1 MLDNKA
7 LGKRWQQYAGGN
19 LQGMEFDF
27 VIVGAGS
34 AGCVLAD
41 RLSADGRNRVLVL
54 EFGGSDASVFI
65 QMPTALSIP
74 MNMPKYD
81 WGYWTEPEPGLA
93 GRRIHQ
99 ARGKVLGG
107 SSSIN
112 GMVYVR
118 GHPGDFAE
126 WTALGATGWSYPD
139 VLPYF
144 RRAETCVYGEDD
156 YRGGAGPL
164 GVNNGNGMKNPLYR
178 AFIEAGHAAGHPLT
192 DDYNGRSQEGF
203 GRMDMTVKGG
213 RRCSAANAYLKPA
226 MKRANLS
233 VVTNARSRR
242 VIFEGTRAVG
252 VEYEKGG
259 EVITVRATREVVLS
273 AGAFGSPQLLM
284 LSGVGPAAHLKDHGI
299 AVVHDLPGVGENL
312 HDHLEVWVQQ
322 ACMQPITLASKLNP
336 ISKALIGMRWLL
348 FKDGLGAT
356 NHFESCGFIKSG
368 PTAPFPD
375 IQYHFLPAAMSYD
388 GKSAASGHGFQVHV
402 GHNKPKS
409 RGRLRLTS
417 PDAAAKPSLCF
428 NYLEH
433 PDDRAGFRAAVRL
446 TREIFAQTPL
456 DPLRSGE
463 IAPGD
468 TVQSDDEIDAWVA
481 RTAETAYHPCGTCR
495 MGDDALSV
503 VAPDGKVHGVSGLR
517 VVDAS
522 IMPSVTNG
530 NLNAP
535 TIMIGEKLA
544 DAILGKDPLAP
555 SNAPFDAG

>member
-1 MLDNKA
+1 
-7 LGKRWQQYAGGN
+7 
-19 LQGMEFDF
+19 MEFDF
-27 VIVGAGS
+27 IIVGAGS

-126 WTALGATGWSYPD
+126 WAALGATGWSYPD

-164 GVNNGNGMKNPLYR
+164 GVNNGNGMKNQLYR

-192 DDYNGRSQEGF
+192 DDYNGQSQEGF
-203 GRMDMTVKGG
+203 GRMDMTVRDGK
-213 RRCSAANAYLKPA
+213 RCSAANAYLKPA

-233 VVTNARSRR
+233 VITGARTRR
-242 VIFEGTRAVG
+242 VLFEGTRAVG

-259 EVITVRATREVVLS
+259 EVVTVRAAREVVLS

-284 LSGVGPAAHLKDHGI
+284 LSGIGPAAHLKDHGI

-322 ACMQPITLASKLNP
+322 ACTQPITLASKLNP
-336 ISKALIGMRWLL
+336 ISKAMIGMRWLL

-368 PTAPFPD
+368 PAAPFPD

-417 PDAAAKPSLCF
+417 RDAAAEPRLHF

-433 PDDRAGFRAAVRL
+433 PDDRTGFRAAVRL
-446 TREIFAQTPL
+446 TRDIFAQSPL
-456 DPLRSGE
+456 DPYRGGE

-468 TVQSDDEIDAWVA
+468 AVQTDDEIDDWVA

-495 MGDDALSV
+495 MGDDAQSV
-503 VAPDGKVHGVSGLR
+503 VAPNGKVHGVSGLR
-517 VVDAS
+517 IVDAS

>member
-1 MLDNKA
+1 MVLSSV
-7 LGKRWQQYAGGN
+7 
-19 LQGMEFDF
+19 FDF

-34 AGCVLAD
+34 AGSVLAD

-54 EFGGSDASVFI
+54 EFGGRDDSVFI

-74 MNMPKYD
+74 MNTAKYD
-81 WGYWTEPEPGLA
+81 WGFWTEPEPGLA

-126 WTALGATGWSYPD
+126 WQALGATGWSYPD

-144 RRAETCVYGEDD
+144 RRAETCVYGADE

-164 GVNNGNGMKNPLYR
+164 GVCNGNDMKNLLYR
-178 AFIEAGHAAGHPLT
+178 AFIDAGHAAGHPLT
-192 DDYNGRSQEGF
+192 ADYNGRSQEGF

-213 RRCSAANAYLKPA
+213 RRCSTANAYLKPA
-226 MKRANLS
+226 MKRSNLH
-233 VVTNARSRR
+233 VETGARTRR
-242 VIFEGTRAVG
+242 VVFEGLHAVA
-252 VEYEKGG
+252 VEYERGG
-259 EVITVRATREVVLS
+259 QVHVARATREVVLS
-273 AGAFGSPQLLM
+273 AGAFGSPQILM
-284 LSGVGPAAHLKDHGI
+284 LSGIGPAAHLKEFGI
-299 AVVHDLPGVGENL
+299 QVLHDLPGVGKNL

-322 ACMQPITLASKLNP
+322 ACIQPVTLASKLNAF
-336 ISKALIGMRWLL
+336 SKALIGARWLL

-368 PTAPFPD
+368 PAAPFPD

-388 GKSAASGHGFQVHV
+388 GTSAAAGHGFQVHV

-417 PDAAAKPSLCF
+417 PDAAAKPSLFF
-428 NYLEH
+428 NYLDH
-433 PDDRAGFRAAVRL
+433 ADDRAGFRAAVRL
-446 TREIFAQTPL
+446 TRDIFAQAPL
-456 DPLRSGE
+456 DPYRGGE
-463 IAPGD
+463 IAPGEA
-468 TVQSDDEIDAWVA
+468 VQSDDEIDDWVA

-495 MGDDALSV
+495 MGTDAQAV
-503 VAPDGKVHGVSGLR
+503 VAPDGKVHGVGGLR
-517 VVDAS
+517 VVDSS

-544 DAILGKDPLAP
+544 DAILGNDPLAP